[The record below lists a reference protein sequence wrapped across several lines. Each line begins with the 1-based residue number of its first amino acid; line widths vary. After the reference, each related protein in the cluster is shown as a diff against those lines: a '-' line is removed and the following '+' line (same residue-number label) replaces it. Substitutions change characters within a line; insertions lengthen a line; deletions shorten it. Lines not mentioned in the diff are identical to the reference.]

1 MRSDEIL
8 RREENERTAFSRVAT
23 SGRSAVVHDADLLV
37 PDATIAHYGAVARGE
52 QPPLTALEQMFAWV
66 GPRLEGVRV
75 LEICCHNGEFGAIL
89 ARLGATV
96 HGVDIAEPL
105 IAQARRRAV
114 VNGVAER
121 LVPAVMSVH
130 DLAFEDGAFDVVF
143 GKASLHHLDLRAA
156 RDEIH
161 RVLRP
166 GGIGVFSEPVVLWPA
181 LRRLREMVPVPLDAD
196 SPDERP
202 LSRGDLEGFTQ
213 PFEDSQEEYS
223 RMLGRLDRLLPRA
236 RRLLRHIDRSLL
248 GAVAALQRAAGVC
261 TFRVVR

>member
-8 RREENERTAFSRVAT
+8 RREDNERTAFSRVAT
-23 SGRSAVVHDADLLV
+23 SGRSAVTRDADLLV
-37 PDATIAHYGAVARGE
+37 PDATIARYGAVARGE
-52 QPPLTALEQMFAWV
+52 QPALTALEQMFAWI

-96 HGVDIAEPL
+96 HAVDIAEPL
-105 IAQARRRAV
+105 IAQARRRAE
-114 VNGVAER
+114 VNGVPDR
-121 LVPAVMSVH
+121 LLPVVMSVH
-130 DLAFEDGAFDVVF
+130 ELAFADGTFDVVF

-181 LRRLREMVPVPLDAD
+181 LRRLREMMPVPLDAD

-202 LSRGDLEGFTQ
+202 LSRADLDGFTQ
-213 PFEDSQEEYS
+213 PFQHAREEYS
-223 RMLGRLDRLLPRA
+223 RMLGRLDRVLPQA
-236 RRLLRHIDRSLL
+236 RRLLRRMDRSLL
-248 GAVAALQRAAGVC
+248 NAVGALQRAAGVC